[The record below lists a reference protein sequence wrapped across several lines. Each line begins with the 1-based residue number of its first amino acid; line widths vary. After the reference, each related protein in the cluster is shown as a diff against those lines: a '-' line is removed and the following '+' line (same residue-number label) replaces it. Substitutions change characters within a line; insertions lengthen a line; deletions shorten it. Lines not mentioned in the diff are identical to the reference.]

1 MIDRDSFNRVTQP
14 DSGSRNAKPRTAVN
28 LRFRELPRRFELLL
42 ALASLFAGLH
52 LFPAAALAEP
62 ARLTVLFTS
71 DLHSHLSPHREMASD
86 GSIREAGGYGRL
98 AGAIDEE
105 RAQAGGATLVVD
117 AGDFTQGTLYHTVLV
132 DEALELRLMGAMGYD
147 AVAFGNHDFDFR
159 PSGAAGML
167 RAARAKAAA
176 LPRMLISNLRFSESD
191 SGDDALERAFRDY
204 PVHGYTVV
212 ERGGVR
218 IGIFALL
225 GKDAAEDARFARP
238 VAFSDPVEAA
248 RKTVQILRERE
259 KVDLIVC
266 LSHSGTN
273 PDSHHSEDE
282 KLAALAP
289 GIDLIVSGHTHTV
302 LHSPIMVGRTAIVS
316 AGSYGAWLGV
326 LDLMVEKGR
335 DVQVTGYRLRKI
347 DASTPEEPEIARII
361 DGFRSI
367 VEERYLAHFGYRFDQ
382 VLARQ
387 PFDGQSIEDAYA
399 NPGETGLGNLVTD
412 AYRFAVERAEGG
424 RRHIDVA
431 VDVLG
436 CIRSSLYRGDIR
448 VSDVF
453 QTASLGPVQYGYCG
467 NTIVVVYLTGR
478 DLKKLLEVQ
487 TSIAPSKKDALL
499 SVSGIRF
506 RHNPRRMIFDR
517 VTSVEVEERDK
528 RFRPVESERLY
539 SVAINSYLA
548 SLIDL
553 VGKKS
558 HGILKITPRDEAGNP
573 VNAKDE
579 AKLTVTRNGEPLREW
594 VALAEYLSSFPEKDG
609 IATVPERYACP
620 EGRIIAEASWNPVA
634 LVAGGNWLTIAATA
648 LFVAAVMVV
657 LLLVRRVVAR
667 RGHASSQ
674 KQ

>member
-1 MIDRDSFNRVTQP
+1 MIDRDSFTIIFHA
-14 DSGSRNAKPRTAVN
+14 DSGIRQATPR
-28 LRFRELPRRFELLL
+28 LRTLPRRFVLLL

-52 LFPAAALAEP
+52 LVPATALAEP

-71 DLHSHLSPHREMASD
+71 DLHSYLSPHREMASD
-86 GSIREAGGYGRL
+86 GSVREVGGYARL

-105 RAQAGGATLVVD
+105 RSRSGGEALVVD
-117 AGDFTQGTLYHTVLV
+117 AGDFTQGTLYHTLLQE
-132 DEALELRLMGAMGYD
+132 EAFELRLMGAMGYD
-147 AVAFGNHDFDFR
+147 AATFGNHDFDFR
-159 PSGAAGML
+159 PSGAAAML
-167 RAARAKAAA
+167 RAARAKAAT
-176 LPRMLISNLRFSESD
+176 LPRLLISNLHFSESD
-191 SGDDALERAFRDY
+191 PADDALERAFRDY
-204 PVHGYTVV
+204 PVRGYTVV
-212 ERGGVR
+212 ERAGVR
-218 IGIFALL
+218 IGIFSVL
-225 GKDAAEDARFARP
+225 GRDAAEDASFARP
-238 VAFSDPVEAA
+238 VTFTDQVEAA
-248 RKTVQILRERE
+248 RKTVKMLKERE

-273 PDSHHSEDE
+273 PEPRHSEDE

-335 DVQVTGYRLRKI
+335 DVQVAGYRLRKI
-347 DASTPEEPEIARII
+347 DASTPEEPEIARMI

-387 PFDGQSIEDAYA
+387 PFDGQSIDEAYA
-399 NPGETGLGNLVTD
+399 NPGETGRGNLVTD

-436 CIRSSLYRGDIR
+436 CIRASLYRGDIR

-467 NTIVVVYLTGR
+467 NTIIVLYLTGR
-478 DLKKLLEVQ
+478 DLKNLLEVH

-517 VTSVEVEERDK
+517 VTSVEVEGADK
-528 RFRPVESERLY
+528 RFRPVERERLY
-539 SVAINSYLA
+539 SVAINAYLA

-558 HGILKITPRDEAGNP
+558 HGILKITPRDETGNP

-579 AKLTVTRNGEPLREW
+579 PRLTVTRNGEPLREW

-609 IATVPERYACP
+609 IATVPERYARP
-620 EGRIIAEASWNPVA
+620 EGRIVAEASWNPVA
-634 LVAGGNWLTIAATA
+634 LVAGGNWLTIAAAA

-657 LLLVRRVVAR
+657 ILLTRRVVAR
-667 RGHASSQ
+667 RDHALSE

>member
-1 MIDRDSFNRVTQP
+1 MIDRDSFTNIAHP
-14 DSGSRNAKPRTAVN
+14 DSRIRQAT
-28 LRFRELPRRFELLL
+28 RRFGMLL
-42 ALASLFAGLH
+42 ALVSLFATLH
-52 LFPAAALAEP
+52 LFPAAAFGLP

-71 DLHSHLSPHREMASD
+71 DLHSYLSPRREMASD
-86 GSIREAGGYGRL
+86 GSLREAGGYGRL

-176 LPRMLISNLRFSESD
+176 LPRLLISNLRFSESD

-204 PVHGYTVV
+204 PVRGYTVV
-212 ERGGVR
+212 ERGGLR
-218 IGIFALL
+218 IGIFSVL
-225 GKDAAEDARFARP
+225 GKDAAEDASFARP
-238 VAFSDPVEAA
+238 VTFTDPIEAA
-248 RKTVQILRERE
+248 RKTVKILRERE

-266 LSHSGTN
+266 LSHGGTN
-273 PDSHHSEDE
+273 PEPRLSEDE
-282 KLAALAP
+282 KLAAVAP
-289 GIDLIVSGHTHTV
+289 GIDVIVSGHTHTI
-302 LHSPIMVGRTAIVS
+302 LQSPIKVGKTVIVS
-316 AGSYGAWLGV
+316 PGSYGAWLGV

-335 DVQVTGYRLRKI
+335 DVEVRGYRLRKI
-347 DASTPEEPEIARII
+347 DASTPEEPEIARMI

-399 NPGETGLGNLVTD
+399 RPGETSLGNLVTD

-448 VSDVF
+448 VADVF
-453 QTASLGPVQYGYCG
+453 KTASLGPVQYGYCG

-506 RHNPRRMIFDR
+506 RYNPNRVPFDR
-517 VTSVEVEERDK
+517 VTSVEVEGRDK
-528 RFRPVESERLY
+528 RFRPVEKERLY

-548 SLIDL
+548 SFIDL
-553 VGKKS
+553 IGKKS
-558 HGILKITPRDEAGNP
+558 HGILSITPRDEAGKP
-573 VNAKDE
+573 VTEKD
-579 AKLTVTRNGEPLREW
+579 ARRLTVMRNGEPLREW
-594 VALAEYLSSFPEKDG
+594 VTLAEYLTSFPEKDG
-609 IATVPERYACP
+609 TPTIPERYANP

-634 LVAGGNWLTIAATA
+634 LVAGGNWLTIAAAA
-648 LFVAAVMVV
+648 LIVIAVIVV
-657 LLLVRRVVAR
+657 ILLTRRMAAR
-667 RGHASSQ
+667 RNHAISE
-674 KQ
+674 KR

>member
-1 MIDRDSFNRVTQP
+1 MIDRDSFTNIAHP
-14 DSGSRNAKPRTAVN
+14 DSGTRQATA
-28 LRFRELPRRFELLL
+28 RHRKLPRRFEQLLTL
-42 ALASLFAGLH
+42 VSLVAALHLLPSALFA
-52 LFPAAALAEP
+52 AP

-71 DLHSHLSPHREMASD
+71 DLHSHLSPHHEMASD
-86 GSIREAGGYGRL
+86 GSLRDAGGYARL
-98 AGAIDEE
+98 AGAIDGE

-176 LPRMLISNLRFSESD
+176 LPRLLISNLRFSESD

-204 PVHGYTVV
+204 PVRGYTVV
-212 ERGGVR
+212 ERGGLR
-218 IGIFALL
+218 IGIFTLL

-248 RKTVQILRERE
+248 RKTVKILRERE

-266 LSHSGTN
+266 LSHGGTN
-273 PDSHHSEDE
+273 PDSRHSEDE
-282 KLAALAP
+282 KLAAVAP
-289 GIDLIVSGHTHTV
+289 GIDVIVSGHAHAV
-302 LHSPIMVGRTAIVS
+302 LHKPIVVGKTVIVS
-316 AGSYGAWLGV
+316 AGSYGERLGV
-326 LDLMVEKGR
+326 LNLMVEKGR
-335 DVQVTGYRLRKI
+335 DVKVTGYRLRKI
-347 DASTPEEPEIARII
+347 DAGTPEDPMIAQMITS
-361 DGFRSI
+361 FRSI
-367 VEERYLAHFGYRFDQ
+367 VEERYLSHFGYRFDQ

-387 PFDGQSIEDAYA
+387 PFDGQSIEESYA
-399 NPGETGLGNLVTD
+399 RPGETGLGNLVTD
-412 AYRFAVERAEGG
+412 AYRYAIEQAEGR

-467 NTIVVVYLTGR
+467 NTIVVVYLTGH

-499 SVSGIRF
+499 SVSGLRF
-506 RHNPRRMIFDR
+506 RYNPNRVPFDR
-517 VTSVEVEERDK
+517 VTSVEVEGRDK
-528 RFRPVESERLY
+528 RCHPVESERLY

-548 SLIDL
+548 SFIDL
-553 VGKKS
+553 IGKKS
-558 HGILKITPRDEAGNP
+558 HGILSITPRDEAGNP
-573 VNAKDE
+573 VTE
-579 AKLTVTRNGEPLREW
+579 ADKSRLTVMRNGEPLREW
-594 VALAEYLSSFPEKDG
+594 IALAEYLSSFPERNG
-609 IATVPERYACP
+609 IATIPERYAKP

-634 LVAGGNWLTIAATA
+634 LLAGGNWLTLTTIALIVIAVIVVILLTRRIAA
-648 LFVAAVMVV
+648 
-657 LLLVRRVVAR
+657 RRN
-667 RGHASSQ
+667 HAISE
-674 KQ
+674 KR

>member
-1 MIDRDSFNRVTQP
+1 MIDRDSFTNIAHP
-14 DSGSRNAKPRTAVN
+14 DSGIRQAT
-28 LRFRELPRRFELLL
+28 RRFELLL
-42 ALASLFAGLH
+42 ALVSLVAALHLLPSVLFA
-52 LFPAAALAEP
+52 AP

-71 DLHSHLSPHREMASD
+71 DLHSHLSPHHEMASD
-86 GSIREAGGYGRL
+86 GSLHDTGGYARL
-98 AGAIDEE
+98 AGAIDGE

-176 LPRMLISNLRFSESD
+176 LPRLLISNLRFSESD

-204 PVHGYTVV
+204 PVRGYTVV
-212 ERGGVR
+212 ERGGLR

-238 VAFSDPVEAA
+238 VTFSDPVEAA
-248 RKTVQILRERE
+248 RKTVKILRERE

-266 LSHSGTN
+266 LSHGGTN
-273 PDSHHSEDE
+273 PDSRHSEDE
-282 KLAALAP
+282 KLAAVAP
-289 GIDLIVSGHTHTV
+289 GIDVIVSGHAHAV
-302 LHSPIMVGRTAIVS
+302 LHKPIVVGKTVIVS
-316 AGSYGAWLGV
+316 AGSYGERLGV

-335 DVQVTGYRLRKI
+335 DVKVTGYRLRKI
-347 DASTPEEPEIARII
+347 DAGTPEDPMIAQMITS
-361 DGFRSI
+361 FRCI
-367 VEERYLAHFGYRFDQ
+367 VEECYLSHFGYRFDQ

-387 PFDGQSIEDAYA
+387 PFDGQSIEESYA
-399 NPGETGLGNLVTD
+399 RPGETGLGNLVTD
-412 AYRFAVERAEGG
+412 AYRYAIEQAEGR

-448 VSDVF
+448 VPDVF
-453 QTASLGPVQYGYCG
+453 QTTSLGPVQYGYCG

-499 SVSGIRF
+499 SVSGLRF
-506 RHNPRRMIFDR
+506 RYNPNRVPFDR
-517 VTSVEVEERDK
+517 VTSVEVEGRDK
-528 RFRPVESERLY
+528 RCHPVESERLY

-548 SLIDL
+548 SFIDL
-553 VGKKS
+553 IGKKS
-558 HGILKITPRDEAGNP
+558 HGILSITPRDEAGNP
-573 VNAKDE
+573 VTE
-579 AKLTVTRNGEPLREW
+579 ADKSRLTIMRNGEPLREW
-594 VALAEYLSSFPEKDG
+594 VALAEYLTSFPEKDG
-609 IATVPERYACP
+609 TPTIPERYAKP
-620 EGRIIAEASWNPVA
+620 ERRIIAEASWNPIA
-634 LVAGGNWLTIAATA
+634 LVAGGNWLTLTAIA
-648 LFVAAVMVV
+648 LFVIAVIVV
-657 LLLVRRVVAR
+657 ILLTRRIAAR
-667 RGHASSQ
+667 RNHAISE
-674 KQ
+674 KR

>member
-1 MIDRDSFNRVTQP
+1 MIDRNSF
-14 DSGSRNAKPRTAVN
+14 K
-28 LRFRELPRRFELLL
+28 RFRQTNSGNGTSPCQRLSCRFELLL
-42 ALASLFAGLH
+42 TFVSLLAALH
-52 LFPAAALAEP
+52 LLPAAAFAEP

-71 DLHSHLSPHREMASD
+71 DLHSYLSPRREMASD
-86 GSIREAGGYGRL
+86 GSLRDAGGYGRL

-176 LPRMLISNLRFSESD
+176 LPRLLISNLRFSESD

-204 PVHGYTVV
+204 PVRGYTVV
-212 ERGGVR
+212 ERGGLR
-218 IGIFALL
+218 IGIFSVL
-225 GKDAAEDARFARP
+225 GKDAAEDASFARP
-238 VAFSDPVEAA
+238 VTFTDPVEAA
-248 RKTVQILRERE
+248 RKTVKILRERE

-266 LSHSGTN
+266 LSHGGTN
-273 PDSHHSEDE
+273 PDSRLSEDE
-282 KLAALAP
+282 KLAAVAP

-302 LHSPIMVGRTAIVS
+302 LRSPIMVGKTAIVS

-326 LDLMVEKGR
+326 LDLMAGKGHDVE
-335 DVQVTGYRLRKI
+335 VTGYRLRKI
-347 DASTPEEPEIARII
+347 DARTPEDPMIAHMITS
-361 DGFRSI
+361 FRSI

-399 NPGETGLGNLVTD
+399 RPGETGLGNLVTD

-448 VSDVF
+448 VADVF

-506 RHNPRRMIFDR
+506 RYNPNRVPFDR
-517 VTSVEVEERDK
+517 VTSVEVEGHDQRV
-528 RFRPVESERLY
+528 RPLENERLY
-539 SVAINSYLA
+539 SVTINSYLA
-548 SLIDL
+548 SFIDL
-553 VGKKS
+553 IGTKS
-558 HGILKITPRDEAGNP
+558 YGLLTITPRDKAGNP
-573 VNAKDE
+573 VSKKDE
-579 AKLTVTRNGEPLREW
+579 SKLTVTRNGEPLREW
-594 VALAEYLSSFPEKDG
+594 VALAEYLSSFPEKNG
-609 IATVPERYACP
+609 IPTVPERYANP
-620 EGRIIAEASWNPVA
+620 EGRITAEASWNPIA
-634 LVAGGNWLTIAATA
+634 LLAGGNWLTVTATA
-648 LFVAAVMVV
+648 LFVAAVMLVIM
-657 LLLVRRVVAR
+657 LVRWVVVKHR
-667 RGHASSQ
+667 N
-674 KQ
+674 